1 MIRGRGLC
9 GDGFDSVSAM
19 FSMHYF
25 FENEVKLFG
34 FLQNVSENL
43 KVGGK
48 YVACLFDGNRIFD
61 LLKSTDLHEQRDKED
76 KLCWSVRKKYKNTT

>member
-1 MIRGRGLC
+1 MLC
-9 GDGFDSVSAM
+9 LVS
-19 FSMHYF
+19 HYF

-61 LLKSTDLHEQRDKED
+61 LLKSSDLHEQRDAED
-76 KLCWSVRKKYKNTT
+76 KLWSKEEV